1 MGLMTP
7 GRIYAGSTVR
17 ITGHFSD
24 ETDTD
29 ADPSVS
35 IVFKTR
41 SPCGVEASYTYG
53 TDAEIQKESVGDYT
67 ADVRVT
73 EGGRWLYRWEAQTD
87 LGITVYVAG
96 EGSIVVQASRF
107 DGYSDNWNSDYAL

>member
-1 MGLMTP
+1 M
-7 GRIYAGSTVR
+7 
-17 ITGHFSD
+17 
-24 ETDTD
+24 
-29 ADPSVS
+29 
-35 IVFKTR
+35 
-41 SPCGVEASYTYG
+41 
-53 TDAEIQKESVGDYT
+53 
-67 ADVRVT
+67 T